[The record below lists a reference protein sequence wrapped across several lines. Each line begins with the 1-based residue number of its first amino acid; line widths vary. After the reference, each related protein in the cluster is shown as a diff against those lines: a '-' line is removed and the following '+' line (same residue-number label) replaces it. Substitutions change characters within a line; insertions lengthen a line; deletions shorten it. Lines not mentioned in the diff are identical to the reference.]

1 MATKKLAAP
10 VPPKAAKPNP
20 PFNQTQDG
28 DFSGVAPYLAAGGS
42 PNKVGRRGQTLLFD
56 ATFWAHSPT
65 VALLLANKKTNPNK
79 KANGYHVLVN
89 LVNGMRAELP
99 EKISGAETAFLAI
112 FQDRRRVLDPSTVN
126 MLTNKFA
133 EFAGKETPE
142 MLNCLGLLNASI
154 QQAQIAAILLPGPP
168 AKKAPAKKVAVKKVA
183 AKKVRRL

>member
-65 VALLLANKKTNPNK
+65 VALLWQTKKPTQTKRPM
-79 KANGYHVLVN
+79 AT
-89 LVNGMRAELP
+89 M
-99 EKISGAETAFLAI
+99 FW
-112 FQDRRRVLDPSTVN
+112 
-126 MLTNKFA
+126 
-133 EFAGKETPE
+133 
-142 MLNCLGLLNASI
+142 
-154 QQAQIAAILLPGPP
+154 
-168 AKKAPAKKVAVKKVA
+168 
-183 AKKVRRL
+183 